1 LNWTVNDV
9 IQWIEKANEKIQTN
23 KQYLTQLDQA
33 VGDGDHGINMSRG
46 FRILVEKLQDTEY
59 TSVTQALKDVAMTI
73 ISNVGGAAGPLYGT
87 AFLRFSLVTDN
98 KKELDETTLSKGMVA
113 AVSGMKQRGRAAVG
127 EKTLIDVWDPV
138 AVYMEEAEMIAPD
151 QIIKIAEQAME
162 STKDIKATKGR
173 AAYLK
178 DRSIGHIDPGAMSS
192 YYILTAFAEVL
203 QGADAS

>member
-1 LNWTVNDV
+1 MNWTVNDV

-127 EKTLIDVWDPV
+127 EKTLIDVWEPV
-138 AVYMEEAEMIAPD
+138 AVYMEEVEMIVPD

-162 STKDIKATKGR
+162 STKEIKATKGR

-203 QGADAS
+203 QGVDAS

>member
-1 LNWTVNDV
+1 MNWTVNDV

-127 EKTLIDVWDPV
+127 EKTLIDVWEPV

-162 STKDIKATKGR
+162 STKEIKATKGR

>member
-1 LNWTVNDV
+1 MNWTVNDV
-9 IQWIEKANEKIQTN
+9 IQWIEKANEKIQMN

-127 EKTLIDVWDPV
+127 EKTLIDVWEPV
-138 AVYMEEAEMIAPD
+138 AVYMEEVEMIVPD

-162 STKDIKATKGR
+162 STKEIKATKGR

-203 QGADAS
+203 QGVDAS

>member
-127 EKTLIDVWDPV
+127 EKTLIDVWEPV

-162 STKDIKATKGR
+162 STKEIKATKGR

>member
-1 LNWTVNDV
+1 MNWTVNDV

-162 STKDIKATKGR
+162 STKEIKATKGR

>member
-1 LNWTVNDV
+1 MNWTVNNV

-87 AFLRFSLVTDN
+87 AFLRFSLATDN

-127 EKTLIDVWDPV
+127 EKTLIDVWEPV
-138 AVYMEEAEMIAPD
+138 AVYMEEVEMIVPD

-162 STKDIKATKGR
+162 STKEIKATKGR

-203 QGADAS
+203 QGVDAS

>member
-1 LNWTVNDV
+1 MNWTVNDV